1 MNLVRL
7 GNKNVLQQYNCTYL
21 RKAAQEITTIT
32 TGLDSGHR
40 QVVYGERALDLVFGM
55 PNFLL
60 NKNEF
65 DLAEFF
71 GEEPPLRMTTLA
83 SPQMI
88 AEKLR
93 RVFGEDPQF
102 TEERGNRMKKEKR
115 NT

>member
-1 MNLVRL
+1 M
-7 GNKNVLQQYNCTYL
+7 
-21 RKAAQEITTIT
+21 
-32 TGLDSGHR
+32 
-40 QVVYGERALDLVFGM
+40 VYGERALDLIFGM
-55 PNFLL
+55 PNFPL
-60 NKNEF
+60 NRNEF

-71 GEEPPLRMTTLA
+71 GKKPPLRMTTLA